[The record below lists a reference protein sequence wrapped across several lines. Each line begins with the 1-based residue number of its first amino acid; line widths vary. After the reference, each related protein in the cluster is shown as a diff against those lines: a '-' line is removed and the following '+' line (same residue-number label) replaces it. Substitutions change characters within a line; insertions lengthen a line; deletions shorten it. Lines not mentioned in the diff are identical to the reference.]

1 MRSLMYIILL
11 FVVLSSCAAKPEG
24 ANSAAISG
32 RYTNPVL
39 FNLADPCILLYDGT
53 YYMSGT
59 GDNVSYYI
67 YTSKD
72 LVNWSKGNRIFGP
85 GSEKDF
91 WAPDIFY
98 SHSDKTFYLYYTVN
112 YKIGVASSSTPDGEY
127 KDLGILI
134 KNSGDAQMFQDTD
147 GSFYLYYSSNFTE
160 IYVQPMSNP
169 VTLKGSP
176 KRLLTFDQGWDSPRN
191 EAPWIFKRNNIYY
204 LLYSGNNADLR
215 NYAIG
220 CATSQTRQDLL
231 KNMKQIRLFL
241 KIAMFMDRAHAVLL
255 RIKMGNT
262 GYFTIKRIFP
272 APGLSVRFAWIN
284 CGLMSREFYMESLPG
299 IYYNPHL
306 WQLTISSGGQ
316 CRPGGIILKSIY
328 RIFKKIGVLFHQSGT
343 SKNFSK
349 FCYSI
354 QGMELRCIRIS
365 PPPNHITL
373 CRVRKYFRRFHRL
386 HRLTR
391 KNSLNIRY

>member
-112 YKIGVASSSTPDGEY
+112 YKIGVASSSTPDGKY

-134 KNSGDAQMFQDTD
+134 KSSGDAQMFQDTD

-169 VTLKGSP
+169 VTLKGFP

-220 CATSQTRQDLL
+220 CATSS
-231 KNMKQIRLFL
+231 N
-241 KIAMFMDRAHAVLL
+241 
-255 RIKMGNT
+255 
-262 GYFTIKRIFP
+262 P
-272 APGLSVRFAWIN
+272 AGP
-284 CGLMSREFYMESLPG
+284 
-299 IYYNPHL
+299 
-306 WQLTISSGGQ
+306 
-316 CRPGGIILKSIY
+316 
-328 RIFKKIGVLFHQSGT
+328 FKKYEANPIISQNSNVYGPGSCCVIENKNGEYWLLYHQKDFPGTGFERSICLDKLWFDESGILHGIAT
-343 SKNFSK
+343 K
-349 FCYSI
+349 YI
-354 QGMELRCIRIS
+354 LQPS
-365 PPPNHITL
+365 PKAVN
-373 CRVRKYFRRFHRL
+373 
-386 HRLTR
+386 
-391 KNSLNIRY
+391 N